1 MIASISGYS
10 RPPHQHPSGR
20 QTGPVYSFDRVKR
33 RAKFAGGRKMEAGY
47 RRAELGARVAD
58 KPLKGR
64 SEKSRAAWR
73 NDPVRDEKIFFF
85 INACLRNKQPVLM
98 TSSSAHIVSAA
109 KKKLREAKLASLKI
123 IPEVGL
129 PHWDHSS
136 EILKMLGWSMAS
148 RELGATPFTLRLS
161 GDVILKARACRRG
174 FGWYMQDRLSRHLR
188 PVMGDR
194 PPAVWFVVEQGV
206 GDEPHL
212 HGAVVIPPDRREQ
225 VCDALRAAGGMW
237 RSPARQCHFGCAN
250 NLVRWMG
257 YCTKWLWRS
266 KTIIG
271 NGAVVGA
278 TNVVRRTA
286 KACYQGA
293 RSRSVTIYP

>member
-1 MIASISGYS
+1 
-10 RPPHQHPSGR
+10 
-20 QTGPVYSFDRVKR
+20 
-33 RAKFAGGRKMEAGY
+33 MEAGY
-47 RRAELGARVAD
+47 RRVDLEARVAD

-64 SEKSRAAWR
+64 SDKSRSAWR
-73 NDPVRDEKIFFF
+73 NDPVRDEKILKF
-85 INACLRNKQPVLM
+85 INACLRSKQQVRV
-98 TSSSAHIVSAA
+98 TSCSGHIVWAA
-109 KKKLREAKLASLKI
+109 KKNLREAKLYGLRI
-123 IPEVGL
+123 IPKVGL
-129 PHWDHSS
+129 PHWNHSS
-136 EILKMLGWSMAS
+136 EILKMLGWSLAS

-188 PVMGDR
+188 PVMGER

-212 HGAVVIPPDRREQ
+212 HGAVVIPPDQREQ
-225 VCDALRAAGGMW
+225 VRDALRSAGGKW
-237 RSPARQCHFGCAN
+237 RSLTRQCHFGCAN

-266 KTIIG
+266 KSVIG
-271 NGAVVGA
+271 NGAIVGA